1 MAERR
6 HMVEE
11 YSLGNIESRFA
22 DIIWEHAPLST
33 NELIKLCEKAL
44 GWKRTTTY
52 TVLKKLIKQKYSLD
66 GIELFDSYVS
76 LEEMEI
82 VNERICSANGIF
94 FENGEEPYY
103 GYLIGDGT
111 IGSLLY
117 LEGDML
123 VPLFVVPVPEN
134 PVRPLS

>member
-1 MAERR
+1 M
-6 HMVEE
+6 
-11 YSLGNIESRFA
+11 
-22 DIIWEHAPLST
+22 
-33 NELIKLCEKAL
+33 
-44 GWKRTTTY
+44 
-52 TVLKKLIKQKYSLD
+52 D